1 MALSAPLNINALG
14 INNGFEVSWD
24 AVIGAEKYWV
34 YYRTN
39 PMNDY
44 FAPLEVVGSTS
55 CQVTGLTN
63 NMACWIAIKAV
74 EPGDIEGEL
83 STPDVVVTTGAP
95 GFVTQPTNLTAAM
108 MSGSVKLAWDTP
120 NAAVDGY
127 RVFFSVDAEEPR
139 NWTSAEAMV
148 DGDAFVSGD
157 FYPGNVNEIT
167 ITGLTN
173 NGGLTGN
180 TCYFFKIHAVMG
192 TLQSDASEIVAAVPM
207 SNMAEYV
214 TGNIVKIPFH
224 TGYNVVSIPVL
235 PANITTYGQL
245 RSHLAVNGSISQ
257 MFYLDGA
264 AMVNVTTTS
273 TRAIAPGGAVFVVT
287 SSSRARYLVGHS
299 WS

>member
-14 INNGFEVSWD
+14 INNGFEVNWD

-44 FAPLEVVGSTS
+44 FAPLEVIGSTS

-63 NMACWIAIKAV
+63 NMTCWIAVKAL
-74 EPGDIEGEL
+74 EAGNIEGAL
-83 STPDVVVTTGAP
+83 STPDVTVTTGAP
-95 GFVTQPTNLTAAM
+95 GFVLQPTNLIAAM
-108 MSGSVKLAWDTP
+108 KSESVRLTW
-120 NAAVDGY
+120 NAPSTAVDGY
-127 RVFFSVDAEEPR
+127 KVFFTTSAEEPR
-139 NWTSAEAMV
+139 DWTSGAAIV

-157 FYPGNVNEIT
+157 FYPGNVNEVI

-180 TCYFFKIHAVMG
+180 TCYYFKICAVMG
-192 TLQSDASEIVAAVPM
+192 TLESETSEEVVAVPM
-207 SNMAEYV
+207 SNLSEYV

-224 TGYNVVSIPVL
+224 TGYNVIAIPVL
-235 PANITTYGQL
+235 PTNATTYGQL

-257 MFYLDGA
+257 MFYLDGT
-264 AMVNVTTTS
+264 AMVNVATTS
-273 TRAIAPGGAVFVVT
+273 TKAIAPGGAVFVVT
-287 SSSRARYLVGHS
+287 SSSRARYLIGHD